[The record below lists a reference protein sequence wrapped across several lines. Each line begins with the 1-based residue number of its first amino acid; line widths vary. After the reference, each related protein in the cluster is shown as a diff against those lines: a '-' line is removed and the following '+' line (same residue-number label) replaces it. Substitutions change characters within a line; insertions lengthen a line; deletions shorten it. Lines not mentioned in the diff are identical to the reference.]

1 MTAELGKARAA
12 LRERGMSES
21 LEEAA
26 RWMEAAICAPREG
39 VDGESLGREL
49 AALGALLHGVE
60 WELDLRARWLESQ
73 GVLERTGYSGQGYGG
88 YQLTAAR
95 KRELEG

>member
-1 MTAELGKARAA
+1 MA
-12 LRERGMSES
+12 ES

-39 VDGESLGREL
+39 VDSESLAREL
-49 AALGALLHGVE
+49 AALGALLHGAE

-73 GVLERTGYSGQGYGG
+73 GALERRGYSGQGYGA

-95 KRELEG
+95 QREVEG